1 MYVKIPAITKYRSIN
16 VFLYFVII
24 SAISSLAVSSLWI
37 FEKLAYIWFLF
48 LLLFAF
54 LYYFI
59 PVNLLIIFVEYI
71 LVRYKRITPTITT
84 AT

>member
-24 SAISSLAVSSLWI
+24 SAISYLAVSSLWI

>member
-16 VFLYFVII
+16 VFFVFCNNKRNFFFSCKQLMDI
-24 SAISSLAVSSLWI
+24 SKTCIYMV
-37 FEKLAYIWFLF
+37 
-48 LLLFAF
+48 
-54 LYYFI
+54 FI

>member
-1 MYVKIPAITKYRSIN
+1 MV
-16 VFLYFVII
+16 
-24 SAISSLAVSSLWI
+24 
-37 FEKLAYIWFLF
+37 
-48 LLLFAF
+48 
-54 LYYFI
+54 FI

>member
-24 SAISSLAVSSLWI
+24 SAISYLAVSSLWI

-59 PVNLLIIFVEYI
+59 PVNLLIIFVDYI